1 MAIVCP
7 DCGRQYDV
15 TLFQFGQTVECD
27 CGAILEYGEDPPHSR
42 PDPSVDGLDPVEL
55 PIDGTLDL
63 HAFAPADV
71 KELVPEY
78 LAACREKGIFRI
90 RIVHGKGT
98 GEMMKTVHAILRRIP
113 EVESFEL
120 AGPREGGSGATIA
133 LLKGAA
139 VNP

>member
-1 MAIVCP
+1 MAIQCP

-27 CGAILEYGEDPPHSR
+27 CGAILEYGDDLPHGR
-42 PDPSVDGLDPVEL
+42 PNRDAEAMDPVEL

-78 LAACREKGIFRI
+78 LAACREKGIFRV

-98 GEMMKTVHAILRRIP
+98 GEMMKTVHALLARLY

-120 AGPREGGSGATIA
+120 AGPFEGGSGATIA
-133 LLKGAA
+133 VLR
-139 VNP
+139 P

>member
-1 MAIVCP
+1 MAIQCP

-27 CGAILEYGEDPPHSR
+27 CGAILEYGDDLPHAR
-42 PDPSVDGLDPVEL
+42 PDPDAEAMDPVEL

-78 LAACREKGIFRI
+78 LAACREKGIFRV

-98 GEMMKTVHAILRRIP
+98 GEMMKTVHALLGRLY
-113 EVESFEL
+113 EVEAFEL
-120 AGPREGGSGATIA
+120 AGPFEGGSGATIA
-133 LLKGAA
+133 VLRK
-139 VNP
+139 